1 VSVTTNPP
9 GARAVLDDNLALACQ
24 TPCMLRGATGLHHLT
39 ISRAGYENEYRELHI
54 ADTALDVPPITLR
67 RPSGTLMLT
76 TNPPGASVRI
86 DGRLTRDV
94 TPAQITLAPGS
105 YLVTVE
111 KDGRSSTQR
120 VDMQESLIY
129 LRVPLDQ

>member
-1 VSVTTNPP
+1 
-9 GARAVLDDNLALACQ
+9 
-24 TPCMLRGATGLHHLT
+24 MLRGTPGLHHLA
-39 ISRAGYENEYRELHI
+39 ISEAGYENEYRDLHV

-76 TNPPGASVRI
+76 TNPPGASVRV
-86 DGRLTRDV
+86 DGKLIKDI

-105 YLVTVE
+105 YLITVE
-111 KDGRSSTQR
+111 KDGRSRSQR

-129 LRVPLDQ
+129 LRVPLDE

>member
-1 VSVTTNPP
+1 
-9 GARAVLDDNLALACQ
+9 
-24 TPCMLRGATGLHHLT
+24 MLHGATGLHHLI
-39 ISRAGYENEYRELHI
+39 ISDPGYKNEYRELHVG
-54 ADTALDVPPITLR
+54 DTALDVPPITLR
-67 RPSGTLMLT
+67 RPSGTLMLM

-86 DGRLTRDV
+86 DGRLTNEV

-111 KDGRSSTQR
+111 KDGHSRTQR